1 MARPKKDTVKTSNG
15 VEKSM
20 LMSLKEIT
28 KSDVE
33 AYFILWKYAPEL
45 LSEGETLKT
54 FDDLKNKYAQFENRT
69 EQGLE
74 KALYK
79 EDVQAGI
86 RYLLK
91 RLDGKRDIALL
102 NKYYDLAMN
111 GDVQALKAYKDFKKE
126 FFADNEADELKSIL
140 SNTNINLDSP
150 DDDDDFKMNF

>member
-45 LSEGETLKT
+45 LPEGETLKT

-69 EQGLE
+69 EQSME
-74 KALYK
+74 KAMYK
-79 EDVQAGI
+79 EDVQAAT
-86 RYLLK
+86 RYLHK
-91 RLDGKRDIALL
+91 RLDGKRQLALL
-102 NKYYDLAMN
+102 NKYYDLSMS
-111 GDVQALKAYKDFKKE
+111 GDVQALKAYME
-126 FFADNEADELKSIL
+126 FRKAYFADQEDDELKSIL
-140 SNTNINLDSP
+140 AGTTIKTDSV
-150 DDDDDFKMNF
+150 DDDDFKMDF